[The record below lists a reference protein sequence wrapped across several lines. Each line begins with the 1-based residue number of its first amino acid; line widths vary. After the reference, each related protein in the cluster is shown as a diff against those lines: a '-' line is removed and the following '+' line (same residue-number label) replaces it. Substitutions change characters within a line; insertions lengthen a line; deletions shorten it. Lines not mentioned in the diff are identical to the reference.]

1 MKKVFILLAVLSL
14 SAAQLFAQGNENPQD
29 EIAEK
34 YRRSS
39 LCNVLISHPDFQYG
53 LELDTAFH
61 SVPVPDKFNDHTV
74 TYLNIVSSAD
84 KLRKGGNEKRE
95 TNLRDIDAY

>member
-1 MKKVFILLAVLSL
+1 MTTLMKKVFILLAVLSL
-14 SAAQLFAQGNENPQD
+14 SAAQLFAQDAVQAQD
-29 EIAEK
+29 EISEK

-53 LELDTAFH
+53 LEIDTAFH

-74 TYLNIVSSAD
+74 TYLKYAS
-84 KLRKGGNEKRE
+84 R
-95 TNLRDIDAY
+95 